1 MQCHHWWLDVCR
13 HPQQQSVRPV
23 PVLAPHCCHLAPW
36 PLCHAQK
43 EAASR
48 NFLTEAVIGSLPKAL
63 SVSER
68 QSIFASTPL
77 SPTLNLLSSL
87 PSDKVHARSLEGR
100 RLRRHVLRG
109 AVLVFITAG
118 YSGEGREQAA
128 LPTDAGNGRS
138 CVYLVAGGPG

>member
-1 MQCHHWWLDVCR
+1 MQKD
-13 HPQQQSVRPV
+13 P
-23 PVLAPHCCHLAPW
+23 
-36 PLCHAQK
+36 
-43 EAASR
+43 SR

-63 SVSER
+63 SLSER
-68 QSIFASTPL
+68 QSISASTPL

-118 YSGEGREQAA
+118 YSGKCQVEL
-128 LPTDAGNGRS
+128 LPVVRHWWI
-138 CVYLVAGGPG
+138 L